1 MSITPENPPQ
11 NSETRGFS
19 GEQQAPQHSKSWRVV
34 DIIVAAV
41 LGVACGLIFWVWNGI
56 GGAAYGVFDAATP
69 GLGGLAVGIWLL
81 GGVLGG
87 LIIRKPGAALFVEVL
102 AAVVSA
108 LLGNHWGIET
118 VYSGLAQG
126 LGAELV
132 FAIFDYRRA
141 GLGVAMAAGAVA
153 AIFEF
158 VLELATSGNYA
169 KSLAFNATYLSTMI
183 LSGILL
189 AGLVGW
195 LLVRGLAATG
205 ALDRFPAG
213 RQRQQLV

>member
-1 MSITPENPPQ
+1 
-11 NSETRGFS
+11 
-19 GEQQAPQHSKSWRVV
+19 
-34 DIIVAAV
+34 
-41 LGVACGLIFWVWNGI
+41 
-56 GGAAYGVFDAATP
+56 YGVFDAATP

-132 FAIFDYRRA
+132 FAIFAYRRA

-153 AIFEF
+153 ALFEF
-158 VLELATSGNYA
+158 ILELATSGNYA

-189 AGLVGW
+189 AVWWAGCLSAVW
-195 LLVRGLAATG
+195 LPPGRSTVSRRAGNANNWTRQEKGEKGHDKPRAA
-205 ALDRFPAG
+205 A
-213 RQRQQLV
+213 

>member
-1 MSITPENPPQ
+1 M
-11 NSETRGFS
+11 
-19 GEQQAPQHSKSWRVV
+19 

-56 GGAAYGVFDAATP
+56 GGAAFGIFDAATP

-81 GGVLGG
+81 GGILGG

-118 VYSGLAQG
+118 VYSGIAQG

-132 FAIFDYRRA
+132 FLIVAYRRA
-141 GLGVAMAAGAVA
+141 GVIVAMAAGAVA
-153 AIFEF
+153 AVFEYG
-158 VLELATSGNYA
+158 LELVTSGNYA
-169 KSLAFNATYLSTMI
+169 KSLLFNLTYLSTMI
-183 LSGILL
+183 ISGALL
-189 AGLVGW
+189 AGLLGW